1 MKFSIGCDHAG
12 PAYKKAITE
21 HLEAKGYE
29 VVNRG
34 TDTEDSVDYPDYAH
48 AVATDVESGS
58 VNLGILICGS
68 ANGVSMTAN
77 KHAGVRAGLA
87 WTVEIAE
94 LAKSHNDANIISIPA
109 RFVSQ
114 KEAIEIV
121 DTFVNTEFE
130 GGRHQRRVSK
140 IACAML
146 AFLVTSF
153 GSFAQIDKEVKVAPD
168 ELQVEDYSAMI
179 DSAGLYDHLRIIASD
194 KFEGRETGTRGCER
208 AADYLVD
215 QYKKMGFE
223 PYNGHNY
230 KQKVPLVNSQLQDG
244 FISVGDN
251 SYKLLD
257 DFLVYPGISVLDL
270 NSEMV
275 FAGYGVVEAGRNDY
289 EGLDVENKVVVV
301 LSGDI
306 DESDW
311 AQNTSMKRDVAVENG
326 ASAFVVLME
335 SSDYNTFK
343 GRMKFYM
350 QRKST
355 SLDIEREGEGSDS
368 PTFIFD
374 ESKVDS
380 WFDGIKKYKSTSD
393 VRKTSKKKGKN
404 LSFNLPATWSHNIKK
419 DVEKF
424 ISHNI
429 LAYLPGSDPILKK
442 ELLVVTSHYDHIG
455 IVDGEIN
462 NGADD
467 DGSGTVAVLE
477 IAQSFM
483 EAHKTGNGPRRS
495 ILFMNVVGEEKGL
508 LGSEWYSEN
517 PVFPLEYTVAN
528 LNIDMIGRVDEV
540 HEGNDNYIYLIG
552 SDKLSTELHRISEK
566 ANMRHVGL
574 ELDYTFNAPDDPN
587 RFYYRSDHYNFA
599 KHNIPVIF
607 YFSGVHEDY
616 HAPGDDFEKIMY
628 NKTAKVA
635 RLVFHTAWDLVNRDK
650 KIVVDVENDF
660 KD

>member
-21 HLEAKGYE
+21 HLESKGYE

-58 VNLGILICGS
+58 VDLGILICGS

-87 WTVEIAE
+87 WTAEIAE

-114 KEAIEIV
+114 DEAIAIV
-121 DTFVNTEFE
+121 DAFVNTEFE

-146 AFLVTSF
+146 AFVLATF
-153 GSFAQIDKEVKVAPD
+153 GVSAQEKAVQEKMQA
-168 ELQVEDYSAMI
+168 EDYSAMI
-179 DSAGLYDHLRIIASD
+179 DSAGLYNHLRILASD

-208 AADYLVD
+208 AADFLIE

-223 PYNGHNY
+223 PYNGHSY
-230 KQKVPLVNSQLQDG
+230 KQKVPLINYQLQDG
-244 FISVGDN
+244 TITVGEE
-251 SYKLLD
+251 SYALLE
-257 DFLVYPGISVLDL
+257 DFLLYPGISELDL
-270 NSEMV
+270 KANMV
-275 FAGYGVVEAGRNDY
+275 FAGYGITNDLRDDY
-289 EGLDVENKVVVV
+289 SGIDAKGKVVVV
-301 LSGDI
+301 LSGDPEG
-306 DESDW
+306 DDTEW
-311 AQNTSMKRDVAVENG
+311 AQNTSKKREIAVENG

-335 SSDYNTFK
+335 SSAYNTFK

-355 SLDIEREGEGSDS
+355 SLDIKREGEGSDA

-374 ESKVDS
+374 ESKVNS
-380 WFDGIKKYKSTSD
+380 WFDGVRKYASAKDIRKAAIKKKKS
-393 VRKTSKKKGKN
+393 V
-404 LSFNLPATWSHNIKK
+404 SFDLPAGWVHNIKK
-419 DVEKF
+419 DVEK
-424 ISHNI
+424 ITAHNI
-429 LAYLPGSDPILKK
+429 LAYLPGSDPVLKK
-442 ELLVVTSHYDHIG
+442 ELLVITSHYDHIG

-467 DGSGTVAVLE
+467 DGSGTVSVLE
-477 IAQSFM
+477 IAESFM
-483 EAHKTGNGPRRS
+483 EAHKNGDGPRRS

-517 PVFPLEYTVAN
+517 PVYPLEYTVAN
-528 LNIDMIGRVDEV
+528 LNIDMIGRVDEA
-540 HEGNDNYIYLIG
+540 HADDNNYIYLIG

-566 ANMRHVGL
+566 ANHRHVGL

-616 HAPGDDFEKIMY
+616 HAPGDDYEKIMY

>member
-21 HLEAKGYE
+21 HLESKGYE

-34 TDTEDSVDYPDYAH
+34 TDTDDSVDYPDYAH
-48 AVATDVESGS
+48 KVASDVESGS
-58 VNLGILICGS
+58 VDFGILICGS

-77 KHAGVRAGLA
+77 KYAGVRAGLA
-87 WTVEIAE
+87 WTAEIAE

-114 KEAIEIV
+114 EVAVSIV
-121 DTFVNTEFE
+121 DAFVNTEFE

-140 IACAML
+140 IACAMI
-146 AFLVTSF
+146 AFFMAPF
-153 GSFAQIDKEVKVAPD
+153 GIFAQTDKEVKVASD
-168 ELQVEDYSAMI
+168 QMQVEDYSAMI
-179 DSAGLYDHLRIIASD
+179 DSAGLYDHLRILASD

-208 AADYLVD
+208 TADFLVD

-223 PYNGHNY
+223 PYNSHNY

-244 FISVGDN
+244 VISVGDD
-251 SYKLLD
+251 SYKLLE
-257 DFLVYPGISVLDL
+257 DFLVYPGISALDL
-270 NSEMV
+270 KSEMV
-275 FAGYGVVEAGRNDY
+275 FAGYGVTNETRDDY
-289 EGLDVENKVVVV
+289 AKIDANGKVVVV

-306 DESDW
+306 EESEW
-311 AQNTSMKRDVAVENG
+311 AQNTNKKRDLAVENG

-335 SSDYNTFK
+335 SSEYKTFK

-355 SLDIEREGEGSDS
+355 SLDAEREGEGSDV
-368 PTFIFD
+368 PTFIMD
-374 ESKVDS
+374 DSTVDS
-380 WFDGIKKYKSTSD
+380 WFDGAKKYKSASD
-393 VRKTSKKKGKN
+393 VRKASKKKGKSV
-404 LSFNLPATWSHNIKK
+404 SFDLDVAWNHNIKK
-419 DVEKF
+419 EVERF

-429 LAYLPGSDPILKK
+429 LAYLPGSDPLLKK
-442 ELLVVTSHYDHIG
+442 EVLVVTSHYDHIG

-483 EAHKTGNGPRRS
+483 EAYKNGNGPRRS

-528 LNIDMIGRVDEV
+528 LNIDMIGRVDED

-552 SDKLSTELHRISEK
+552 SDKLSSQLHRISEK
-566 ANMRHVGL
+566 SNMRYVGL
-574 ELDYTFNAPDDPN
+574 ELDYMFNAPDDPN

-616 HAPGDDFEKIMY
+616 HAPGDDYEKIMY

-635 RLVFHTAWDLVNRDK
+635 RLVFHTAWELVNRDK